1 MKLRGVAAITGV
13 GELKPSRDAEGKTTL
28 GLLAQS
34 ASLALRD
41 AGLTKN
47 DIDGLI
53 VGPPTEDPAFMWPQQ
68 VAEYLQLFP
77 SFLDLIEMGG
87 ASATGAIRR
96 AAMAIATG
104 QCRHV
109 LCLTGGVWNTGI
121 FNTLEARRA
130 VMSTI
135 EAEFD
140 LPYGPM
146 GFNSAYA
153 LAAQRHMY
161 QYGTKPE
168 QLAKIAVDQRFNA
181 CACPEALFYGHPL
194 TVEEVLSSPVIV
206 SPLHLF
212 EIVRP
217 CSGASAVVV
226 SAAEVAKDMPQP
238 PVYILG
244 TGEFCTH
251 NSIAQ
256 VPDITVTPIKYSA
269 ETAYREAGVSPS
281 DVDFVSVYDCYTI
294 TVLLTLEDAGFCPKG
309 EGGPFV
315 ETTDLTYKGKLP
327 CNTHG
332 GQLSWGQ
339 PSYAGGMSHVTEAVR
354 QIRGTAGLR
363 QVKRN
368 ELCFVNGNGGAL
380 SQQCS
385 LILGKSAHRV

>member
-309 EGGPFV
+309 EGGPFCR
-315 ETTDLTYKGKLP
+315 DYR
-327 CNTHG
+327 
-332 GQLSWGQ
+332 
-339 PSYAGGMSHVTEAVR
+339 SYLQRKA
-354 QIRGTAGLR
+354 
-363 QVKRN
+363 
-368 ELCFVNGNGGAL
+368 AL
-380 SQQCS
+380 
-385 LILGKSAHRV
+385 